1 MYNTEFNVKYHDI
14 EQELVLKLKNKTA
27 DKHLN
32 ENLNENLD
40 ENLNENLEEDS
51 DEEYEYD
58 TQDILDICDKL
69 YRDELLSVFYAE
81 NMFDDK
87 IEKGMEYIYNTLM
100 INPDL
105 TSIINDM
112 KNILYLDELTTHLN
126 IRGENK
132 NNLDENIR
140 NIVLYT
146 LFSQNVFYI
155 THKCICQQLCVGVV
169 DNDLLVELRK
179 HTVNILTNRDIKI
192 N

>member
-14 EQELVLKLKNKTA
+14 ENELVLKLKNKKV
-27 DKHLN
+27 DKKLDAN
-32 ENLNENLD
+32 LGEN
-40 ENLNENLEEDS
+40 S

-58 TQDILDICDKL
+58 NQDVLDICDKL

-81 NMFDDK
+81 NMLDDK
-87 IEKGMEYIYNTLM
+87 IEKCMEYIYHKLM
-100 INPDL
+100 LNQHL

-112 KNILYLDELTTHLN
+112 KNILYLDELTQNLT
-126 IRGENK
+126 ITEENK

-155 THKCICQQLCVGVV
+155 THKCICQQLCGGII

-179 HTVNILTNRDIKI
+179 HTVNVLTNRDIKI

>member
-14 EQELVLKLKNKTA
+14 EQELVLKLKNKTS
-27 DKHLN
+27 DKH
-32 ENLNENLD
+32 LD
-40 ENLNENLEEDS
+40 ENLNEIFDEAS

-126 IRGENK
+126 IKGENK

-179 HTVNILTNRDIKI
+179 HTVTVLTNRDIK
-192 N
+192 NN

>member
-14 EQELVLKLKNKTA
+14 ENELVLKLKNKTV
-27 DKHLN
+27 DKKLDAN
-32 ENLNENLD
+32 LGEN
-40 ENLNENLEEDS
+40 S

-58 TQDILDICDKL
+58 NQDVLDICDKL

-81 NMFDDK
+81 NMLDDK
-87 IEKGMEYIYNTLM
+87 IEKCMEYIYHKLM
-100 INPDL
+100 LNQHL

-112 KNILYLDELTTHLN
+112 KNILYLDELTQNLT
-126 IRGENK
+126 ITEENK

-155 THKCICQQLCVGVV
+155 THKCICQQLCGGII

-179 HTVNILTNRDIKI
+179 HTVNVLTNRDIKI